1 MLNDVKKV
9 YDEWKKNGNFVRQ
22 YIRVLIMYM
31 RGADIKSYSENM
43 KMIEIIRPNVKKCY
57 KTPTIRF
64 VRVEE
69 ECILAGGSLDGEK
82 DDSKKSQGDQ
92 GNPLGGAKRSA
103 ILINDDDELE

>member
-1 MLNDVKKV
+1 MLNETKGV

-22 YIRVLIMYM
+22 YKRVRMMYM

-43 KMIEIIRPNVKKCY
+43 KMIEIIKPDVKKCY
-57 KTPTIRF
+57 KTPRIRF

-69 ECILAGGSLDGEK
+69 ECILAGSLDGEK
-82 DDSKKSQGDQ
+82 DDSDKSKGDQ
-92 GNPLGGAKRSA
+92 DNPFGAKRSA